1 MNTRLFINIISWFM
15 SCVSGSP
22 GSGELA
28 CGLHPELQWNKAS
41 EWTHSPAQ
49 TSGSGPRDRLHRDH
63 RCLHHCWQVQSPANR
78 WPSHFPSGISN
89 HTLYY
94 AYCKCPSFCFPEL
107 KQAQTMM
114 NALQWTSHPLLKSID
129 EICPFTWNVLLR
141 KKETF
146 MYFVEVAKCG
156 CSNWALT
163 WTKAHQSDLYS
174 FLFRPDVTRNLILSL
189 CWLTSREQKA

>member
-1 MNTRLFINIISWFM
+1 MKINTVLYRKSWGRAAYDVSITNKKKKGNSSRIIYLHIISWSM
-15 SCVSGSP
+15 SCVSGSS

-41 EWTHSPAQ
+41 EWTHSSAQ

-78 WPSHFPSGISN
+78 WPRHFPSGISN
-89 HTLYY
+89 YTLYY
-94 AYCKCPSFCFPEL
+94 ANCKFPFFCFPEL

-129 EICPFTWNVLLR
+129 EMCTCTESVR
-141 KKETF
+141 VHE
-146 MYFVEVAKCG
+146 MYFSERK
-156 CSNWALT
+156 
-163 WTKAHQSDLYS
+163 
-174 FLFRPDVTRNLILSL
+174 
-189 CWLTSREQKA
+189 

>member
-1 MNTRLFINIISWFM
+1 M
-15 SCVSGSP
+15 SCVSGSS

-63 RCLHHCWQVQSPANR
+63 RRLHHSWQVQSPANR

-89 HTLYY
+89 YTLYY

-129 EICPFTWNVLLR
+129 EMCTEYVRVHEMCFSER
-141 KKETF
+141 KKMF
-146 MYFVEVAKCG
+146 F
-156 CSNWALT
+156 LT
-163 WTKAHQSDLYS
+163 LC
-174 FLFRPDVTRNLILSL
+174 IL
-189 CWLTSREQKA
+189 